1 MLAET
6 VGQFPLGTAGLIHTF
21 DVVGPEFSV
30 VLTGGP
36 PKTKV
41 PIQAWL
47 FLTDATRP
55 CARREVHASPNG
67 VKTAGSAGTAGSG
80 ENLWWILGVAGGRS
94 RVQWSGR
101 RPGSREPLQC
111 RRAKCASL
119 LEDGLALAA
128 AFRQPGA
135 DCASFLARAGRRV
148 GSGPRRPARV
158 IGPDLPCS

>member
-67 VKTAGSAGTAGSG
+67 VRTAGSAGTAGSG

-94 RVQWSGR
+94 RVRWSGR
-101 RPGSREPLQC
+101 RPGRE
-111 RRAKCASL
+111 SL
-119 LEDGLALAA
+119 CNAA
-128 AFRQPGA
+128 ARSVPLSWKTASRWRQRSDNQGRTARRSLPE
-135 DCASFLARAGRRV
+135 LAVVLVRGHV
-148 GSGPRRPARV
+148 GQLG
-158 IGPDLPCS
+158 L